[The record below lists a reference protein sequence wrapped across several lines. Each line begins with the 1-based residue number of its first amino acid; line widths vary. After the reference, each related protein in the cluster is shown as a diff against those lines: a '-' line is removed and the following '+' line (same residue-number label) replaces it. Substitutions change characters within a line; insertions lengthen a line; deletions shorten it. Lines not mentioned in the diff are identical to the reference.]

1 MNTFIVILLVLICV
15 LLVIIAVAMLTLF
28 RMPPNSR
35 DLTEETRERFNAV
48 LRRESDE
55 FLDEQYVE
63 HRSPQPPYQPKIT
76 NPILGWTG
84 GDDRIHTKN
93 PKGADILIP
102 EHLSEEDKQLLKDF
116 YNL

>member
-1 MNTFIVILLVLICV
+1 MNVLIVLLLVLICV
-15 LLVIIAVAMLTLF
+15 MLVVITFTIL
-28 RMPPNSR
+28 RMPPAPSR
-35 DLTEETRERFNAV
+35 DLTEETRERFTSA

-84 GDDRIHTKN
+84 GDDRIYTKN

-102 EHLSEEDKQLLKDF
+102 EHLSEEDKQILKDF